1 MADFI
6 LIPMNGSCKSSA
18 LFTKPSDLQPELRNQ
33 GLVERVKLSQYNPKS
48 FFLDSQNHVVQN

>member
-6 LIPMNGSCKSSA
+6 LILMKGSCKSSA
-18 LFTKPSDLQPELRNQ
+18 LFTKPSYLQPELRNQ

-48 FFLDSQNHVVQN
+48 FFLES